1 MQVVS
6 GPFAQASGSGS
17 ALLVGPRDA
26 GGAHMSQELPSFH
39 DWSQAGN
46 TSPSSIT
53 NAAIT
58 PAAVTFP
65 QLASTLSPDPVAAT
79 AAPIVAAAQEADDAT
94 AQLVVESPE
103 GLAADSAEFA
113 ASALLGPA
121 ETVPQLPQAVDAEGS
136 ESAQQEASP
145 DELTALQLG
154 AAQQAAALL
163 DLSAGADG
171 DVQQG
176 MLNN

>member
-1 MQVVS
+1 MS
-6 GPFAQASGSGS
+6 GPFALASGSGS
-17 ALLVGPRDA
+17 AAPVGHRDP

-65 QLASTLSPDPVAAT
+65 HLTSTLSPDPVAAT
-79 AAPIVAAAQEADDAT
+79 AASSVAAPQETDDAT
-94 AQLVVESPE
+94 AQLAVGPP
-103 GLAADSAEFA
+103 A

-121 ETVPQLPQAVDAEGS
+121 ETVPQLPQAVDAEYS
-136 ESAQQEASP
+136 EFAQQEALP
-145 DELTALQLG
+145 DELTALQSG

-163 DLSAGADG
+163 DLSGGADD